1 MDEPDVRVGVPP
13 SRQGTI
19 HTGASWMCVAKYSA
33 ASSSRRN
40 RSRLMPGD
48 GSPDRYRGA
57 TCSSQARLYKAP
69 TVSLTFGSR
78 ITRNRQ
84 RCIFPPLGAQT
95 PASRIF
101 RINSFGTGSGL
112 SRRIDR
118 VVRMISNRSAVFGA
132 ASGVA
137 GWVMCLSAQ
146 NRGPGESII
155 EQRHARCTRSVFRD
169 PRPTVLAGFL
179 EGVFTKAQLAHLRDQ
194 KLQATKDRVTH
205 V

>member
-1 MDEPDVRVGVPP
+1 MEEPDVRVGVAP

-19 HTGASWMCVAKYSA
+19 HTGASWMWLAKYSA
-33 ASSSRRN
+33 AASILSN
-40 RSRLMPGD
+40 RSRLVPGA
-48 GSPDRYRGA
+48 GSPARYRGA

-101 RINSFGTGSGL
+101 RMRSFGTGSGF

-118 VVRMISNRSAVFGA
+118 VVRMISNRSALFAVSLGIGYPPSDHVRWHGGLRCA
-132 ASGVA
+132 VA
-137 GWVMCLSAQ
+137 LS
-146 NRGPGESII
+146 
-155 EQRHARCTRSVFRD
+155 
-169 PRPTVLAGFL
+169 VL
-179 EGVFTKAQLAHLRDQ
+179 
-194 KLQATKDRVTH
+194 
-205 V
+205 